1 MSGLAVLAVDDER
14 PALDEIGYLVGRC
27 AMVDRVVTAESS
39 TDALRHLRSHRFD
52 VVLLDIR
59 MPGLDGLELASIL
72 GQFSAPPALV
82 FVTAHEEHA
91 LAAFE
96 VNALGYLLKP
106 VSEQR
111 LAAVLERVRGA
122 PGADS
127 DEGGDLDTLA
137 VELPGRTM
145 MVARSDVEW
154 VESAGDYVRLH
165 TTAGP
170 AHLVRVPLA
179 LLEERWSAHGFAR
192 IHRSYLV
199 SLRAVRELRVDAG
212 QTVVRLG
219 SRDLPV
225 SRRHLR
231 DLRDR
236 LVKGAR

>member
-1 MSGLAVLAVDDER
+1 LDAVL
-14 PALDEIGYLVGRC
+14 
-27 AMVDRVVTAESS
+27 
-39 TDALRHLRSHRFD
+39 
-52 VVLLDIR
+52 
-59 MPGLDGLELASIL
+59 
-72 GQFSAPPALV
+72 
-82 FVTAHEEHA
+82 
-91 LAAFE
+91 
-96 VNALGYLLKP
+96 K
-106 VSEQR
+106 
-111 LAAVLERVRGA
+111 RVRGA

-127 DEGGDLDTLA
+127 GDGGDIDTLA

-145 MVARSDVEW
+145 MVSRGDVEW

-165 TTAGP
+165 TTTGT